1 MGTHPLKACAKGP
14 PCNFYPSSRGR
25 NMSGR
30 DRSEGWKHAKISGH
44 KYEQT
49 LANELNAGINHDLQE
64 FLESKARSKLIN
76 ADASFGTAHLNSIF
90 SDKTTSKSDIVA
102 EFESNQ
108 KLGISVKKS
117 DSGQVWITSL
127 ERFVDCCIHYGI
139 ELSEGALWSLC
150 ALTGNTKQ
158 KKIEYIAPDAILK
171 TLHKKSGELLERK
184 DNRLLAK
191 TIAEY
196 YPENWDELV
205 DFFTDNY
212 SFIASLA
219 FSKGLNANPVAW
231 ADMIYYREGSM
242 FDIADIC
249 SLGNVDLIDVNSRN
263 RSTIWLP
270 FGFLQ
275 VHRPTPKGAIKS
287 GPFFLQFHHNLKR
300 IKQNRV
306 D

>member
-1 MGTHPLKACAKGP
+1 MGTHPLNACAKGG
-14 PCNFYPSSRGR
+14 PCNFYQSSRGHI
-25 NMSGR
+25 MSGR
-30 DRSEGWKHAKISGH
+30 DRSQGWKHAKVSGH

-49 LANELNAGINHDLQE
+49 LATELNEGINHDLQE
-64 FLESKARSKLIN
+64 FLESKTRGKLMN
-76 ADASFGTAHLNSIF
+76 ADASFGTAHLESIF

-139 ELSEGALWSLC
+139 DISEGALWSLC

-158 KKIEYIAPDAILK
+158 KKIEYVAPDAVLTTI
-171 TLHKKSGELLERK
+171 HKKSGELLERK

-196 YPENWDELV
+196 YPGNWEELV
-205 DFFTDNY
+205 DFLADNY

-219 FSKGLNANPVAW
+219 FSRGLNANPIAW
-231 ADMIYYREGSM
+231 ADLVYYREGSI
-242 FDIADIC
+242 FDIDEIC
-249 SLGNVDLIDVNSRN
+249 SLGNIDLIDVNSRN

-287 GPFFLQFHHNLKR
+287 GPFSLQFHHNLKR